1 MRIMIFMFSVM
12 VACFGCGGGSG
23 DAGPPEQDA
32 GGVGGAGG
40 AGAEGG
46 SGGAGAEGG
55 AGGAGGVGGAGGAG
69 GVGGAGG
76 AGGMMQGPDSDADG
90 IMDLLD
96 NCPNVPNGDQA
107 DADGDNAGDLCDPQP
122 QAYNY
127 KLRGQ
132 LLFVGGMGVDRN
144 NTLKG
149 RASSGAHQS
158 GSQNYILNGRLAP

>member
-1 MRIMIFMFSVM
+1 
-12 VACFGCGGGSG
+12 
-23 DAGPPEQDA
+23 
-32 GGVGGAGG
+32 
-40 AGAEGG
+40 
-46 SGGAGAEGG
+46 
-55 AGGAGGVGGAGGAG
+55 
-69 GVGGAGG
+69 
-76 AGGMMQGPDSDADG
+76 MMQGPDSDADG

-96 NCPNVPNGDQA
+96 NCPNVPNEDQA

-122 QAYNY
+122 QAFNY